1 MYIVTALAFILSLT
15 HSQKTVVDVINARP
29 ELSTLASAL
38 KSAGLD
44 TVLSDKTQ
52 NFTIFAPNNTAF
64 DGVNVPNQIAVLQNL
79 LEYHVVSG
87 YILST
92 DLSAGE
98 VAPTLIKQTV
108 TVELHDGHVNI
119 FDSNGR
125 RSHVVTADLTADNGV
140 VHIVG
145 SVLLP
150 NGTIADIT
158 SNIPELSSLNGALE
172 ATGLNKTLADPT
184 VSLTLFAPSNK
195 AVSLFSG
202 TIDTNLLLYHVLGA
216 EVFST
221 DLKSGDNMVPTLDA
235 KKDVLDVIANATG
248 VFVKDLENR
257 EGQVVV
263 ANVAGVNG
271 VVHVIDIVLS
281 PVPV

>member
-1 MYIVTALAFILSLT
+1 MYFIALAFVASLVY
-15 HSQKTVVDVINARP
+15 SQQTVVDVINARA

-64 DGVNVPNQIAVLQNL
+64 DGVDVPNQIAVLQNL

-92 DLSAGE
+92 DLSSGE

-108 TVELHDGHVNI
+108 TVEIHDAKVGI
-119 FDSNGR
+119 LDSMGR
-125 RSHVVTADLTADNGV
+125 RGLVVTADLTAGNGV
-140 VHIVG
+140 VHVV
-145 SVLLP
+145 SNVLLP

-158 SNIPELSSLNGALE
+158 SNVPELSDLNGALCS
-172 ATGLNKTLADPT
+172 TGLNKTLADPS
-184 VSLTLFAPSNK
+184 VSLTLFAPSNR
-195 AVSLFSG
+195 AVSEFMG
-202 TIDTNLLLYHVLGA
+202 KIDTNLLLYHVLGA

-221 DLKSGDNMVPTLDA
+221 DLKMGDNMVPTLDA
-235 KKDVLDVIANATG
+235 NKDVLDVIANSTG
-248 VFVKDLENR
+248 VFVKDVENR
-257 EGQVVV
+257 EGQVEL
-263 ANVAGVNG
+263 ANIAGVNG
-271 VVHVIDIVLS
+271 VVHIINIVLS

>member
-1 MYIVTALAFILSLT
+1 MYFIALAFVASLVY
-15 HSQKTVVDVINARP
+15 SQQTVVDIINARA

-64 DGVNVPNQIAVLQNL
+64 DGVDVPNQIAVLQNL

-92 DLSAGE
+92 DLSSGE

-108 TVELHDGHVNI
+108 TVEIHDGKVGI
-119 FDSNGR
+119 LDSMGR
-125 RSHVVTADLTADNGV
+125 RGLVVTADLTAGNGV
-140 VHIVG
+140 VHVV
-145 SVLLP
+145 SNVLLP

-158 SNIPELSSLNGALE
+158 SNVPELSDLNGALC
-172 ATGLNKTLADPT
+172 ATGLNKTLADPS
-184 VSLTLFAPSNK
+184 VSLTLFAPSNR
-195 AVSLFSG
+195 AVSEFMG
-202 TIDTNLLLYHVLGA
+202 KIDTNLLLYHVLGA

-221 DLKSGDNMVPTLDA
+221 DLKMGDNMVPTLDA
-235 KKDVLDVIANATG
+235 NKDVLDVIANSTG
-248 VFVKDLENR
+248 VFVKDVENR
-257 EGQVVV
+257 EGQVEL
-263 ANVAGVNG
+263 ANIAGVNG
-271 VVHVIDIVLS
+271 VVHIINIVLS

>member
-1 MYIVTALAFILSLT
+1 MYFVVIAFVISLVY
-15 HSQKTVVDVINARP
+15 SQKTVVDVINSRP

-64 DGVNVPNQIAVLQNL
+64 AGVVVPNSIPVLQNL

-92 DLSAGE
+92 DLSSGE

-108 TVELHDGHVNI
+108 TVEIHDNHVNI
-119 FDSNGR
+119 FDSMGR
-125 RSHVVTADLTADNGV
+125 RARVFTADLTADNGV

-158 SNIPELSSLNGALE
+158 SNIEDLSSLNGALE

-184 VSLTLFAPSNK
+184 QSLTLFAPTNK
-195 AVSLFSG
+195 AVSAFTG
-202 TIDTNLLLYHVLGA
+202 TIDTNVLLYHVLGA

-221 DLKSGDNMVPTLDA
+221 DLKMGDNAVPTLDSN
-235 KKDVLDVIANATG
+235 KDVLDVIANATG
-248 VFVKDLENR
+248 VFVKDVENR

-281 PVPV
+281 PVAV